1 MAMTTIQQLLTT
13 AEEEVMLKLWELKN
27 AAIVELVPLYSSPRP
42 AYNTVSTFIR
52 ILEKKGVVGHEKKG
66 RGFIYF
72 PLITKEEYRKYLLER
87 LLINYYKNDTR
98 AINSEINQ
106 MKKLDQLL

>member
-13 AEEEVMLKLWELKN
+13 AEEEVMLKLWELKK
-27 AAIVELVPLYSSPRP
+27 AAVVELIPLYTNPRP

-52 ILEKKGVVGHEKKG
+52 ILEKKGMVGHEKKR
-66 RGFIYF
+66 RGFLYF
-72 PLITKEEYRKYLLER
+72 PLITIEEYRKHLLER
-87 LLINYYKNDTR
+87 LLINYYKNDIQ
-98 AINSEINQ
+98 AVNSEINQ